1 MRTHEEQK
9 EIYRTIIRRA
19 FGTNYLVKEEG
30 NYDDVWCGWDISPEP
45 GVLIRFQMPF
55 DYKQGSEFYI
65 RIEVFQIN
73 AFRGT
78 LLNRQIFAGDIPA
91 DKDRLPDYSFITQI
105 LKNYK
110 KFC

>member
-19 FGTNYLVKEEG
+19 FGSNYLVKEEG
-30 NYDDVWCGWDISPEP
+30 NYDDVWCGWDITPEP
-45 GVLIRFQMPF
+45 GVLIRLQMPF
-55 DYKQGSEFYI
+55 DYKQGSEFRI
-65 RIEVFQIN
+65 RIDVFQIN

-78 LLNRQIFAGDIPA
+78 ISNSKIFYGDIPA
-91 DKDRLPDYSFITQI
+91 DKDRLPDYNFITQI